1 MTPPDFSSP
10 LASNEP
16 KSSIILMSEH
26 IRAARALLQWDQK
39 TLAEKS
45 NVSVATI
52 KRLEPQPGPLKANKV
67 TIAALRHALEAA
79 GIEFIPENGGGPGV
93 RMARRSSP

>member
-1 MTPPDFSSP
+1 M
-10 LASNEP
+10 ASN
-16 KSSIILMSEH
+16 KTYSLIILTSEH

-67 TIAALRHALEAA
+67 TIAALKHALESA

-93 RMARRSSP
+93 RMVRRSSS

>member
-1 MTPPDFSSP
+1 M
-10 LASNEP
+10 ASNDA
-16 KSSIILMSEH
+16 SGIIILTSEH
-26 IRAARALLQWDQK
+26 IRAARALLQWDQN

-52 KRLEPQPGPLKANKV
+52 KRLEPKPGPLKANKV
-67 TIAALRHALEAA
+67 TIAALKHALESA

-93 RMARRSSP
+93 RMARRSIS